1 VDDLAI
7 VMKEGQFDAVFL
19 AVGAHLARRA
29 FIPARDARKI
39 FYAASLLRDLEE
51 GATPLLGRRVL
62 VFGGGN
68 TALDTARTAK
78 RLGAE
83 DALIVYRR
91 TRQKMPVKDYEIQEA
106 MEEGVSFKWL
116 TTVKASNAES
126 FVIERM
132 QLDENGF
139 PQPTGEFETL
149 AADSLILALGQ
160 DVDLGFLKRVE
171 GLAIEDGVVRV
182 DEHMMTGCPG
192 VFAGGDMVPAE
203 RAVSVAVGHGKKAA
217 RNIDAYLRGDVYE
230 RGVEREIAT
239 FDRLN
244 LRTHNRTARTTQQ
257 PIDLSRRQAT
267 FDEVFAG
274 LDEGSALFE
283 AKRCLSC
290 GNCNECDNCYQ
301 ICPGEAI
308 QKLGAG
314 KRFKFEYGN
323 CDGCG
328 LCAEECPCGAIQMQG
343 IEKGGLGL
351 NWA

>member
-1 VDDLAI
+1 
-7 VMKEGQFDAVFL
+7 
-19 AVGAHLARRA
+19 LARTSPGELPSRH
-29 FIPARDARKI
+29 
-39 FYAASLLRDLEE
+39 
-51 GATPLLGRRVL
+51 VL

-68 TALDTARTAK
+68 TALDAARTAK

-91 TRQKMPVKDYEIQEA
+91 TRQKMPAQDYEIQEA
-106 MEEGVSFKWL
+106 IEEGVSFKWL
-116 TTVKASNAES
+116 STVKASNAES

-149 AADSLILALGQ
+149 AADSMILALGQ
-160 DVDLGFLKRVE
+160 DVDLSFLKRVE
-171 GLAIEDGVVRV
+171 GLSIEDGVVKVEER
-182 DEHMMTGCPG
+182 MMTGCPG
-192 VFAGGDMVPAE
+192 VFAGGDMVPSE
-203 RAVSVAVGHGKKAA
+203 RALSVAVGHGKKAA
-217 RNIDAYLRGDVYE
+217 RNIDAYLRGEVCR
-230 RGVEREIAT
+230 RGHEREIAT

-244 LRTHNRTARTTQQ
+244 LRNQHHKARTAQTS
-257 PIDLSRRQAT
+257 IDLNRRQAA

-274 LDEGSALFE
+274 LDESSAVFE

-314 KRFKFEYGN
+314 KRFEFEYGN

-343 IEKGGLGL
+343 IERGGLGL